1 MWINVIQNWCFF
13 SWISLSYKNWWK
25 KYADRKLI
33 FEKKRQE
40 ALEKKLGCKII
51 RIDASEKGDTD
62 YEIGRIQPFI
72 NKFKNRK
79 LKKKWKRIKQKSKRI
94 RRRNKKIATSI
105 DKSNYST
112 KSKWLKHIVKKILPL
127 LQKWLG
133 KFITKNLKD
142 NLKRILKN
150 KIHTN

>member
-25 KYADRKLI
+25 KYADRNLI

-51 RIDASEKGDTD
+51 RTDASEKGDAD

-79 LKKKWKRIKQKSKRI
+79 LKKM
-94 RRRNKKIATSI
+94 
-105 DKSNYST
+105 
-112 KSKWLKHIVKKILPL
+112 
-127 LQKWLG
+127 
-133 KFITKNLKD
+133 
-142 NLKRILKN
+142 
-150 KIHTN
+150 